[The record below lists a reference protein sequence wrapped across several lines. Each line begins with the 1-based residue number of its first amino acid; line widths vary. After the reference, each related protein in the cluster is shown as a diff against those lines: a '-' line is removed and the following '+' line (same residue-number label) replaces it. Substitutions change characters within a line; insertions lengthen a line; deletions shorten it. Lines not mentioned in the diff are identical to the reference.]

1 MSGIIRHF
9 TPDAPTPPRA
19 TTQAVSRAQQQAEQ
33 RAEAGQQQETAA
45 YQASRNVRRTG
56 GMRLLFSPLRDVKM
70 DQGQEAFVSAVQK
83 LLGNMGGRMS

>member
-9 TPDAPTPPRA
+9 TPNAPK
-19 TTQAVSRAQQQAEQ
+19 QANQAGVSKAQKQAEQ
-33 RAEAGQQQETAA
+33 RAEASSQQEAA
-45 YQASRNVRRTG
+45 SYQASRNVRRTG

-70 DQGQEAFVSAVQK
+70 DQSQEAFVSAVQK

>member
-9 TPDAPTPPRA
+9 TPDAPKPVNQPG
-19 TTQAVSRAQQQAEQ
+19 VSRAQQQAEQ

-70 DQGQEAFVSAVQK
+70 DQSQEAFVSAVQK